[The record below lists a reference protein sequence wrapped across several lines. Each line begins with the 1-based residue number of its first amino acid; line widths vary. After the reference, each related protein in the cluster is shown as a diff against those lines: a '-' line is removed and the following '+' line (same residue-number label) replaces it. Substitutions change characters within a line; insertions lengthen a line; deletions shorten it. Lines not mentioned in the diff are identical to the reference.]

1 MEGKVRLRKSSKKS
15 RTGCR
20 TCRMRHVK
28 CDETPGMC
36 QRCTSTG
43 RKCDGYDSQRLPSR
57 RTTTALADLSPGI
70 AHRFR
75 WKLTSDEQ
83 RCISFFQNRVGPS
96 IVGYFDCVLWQ
107 RLVLQISQSEP
118 AAFHAVVAFSAVYA
132 DYETRG
138 LPRKPDEMDN
148 SLQRFALDQCARA
161 YSRLNSRSAS
171 QDPGL
176 HDITLV
182 CCVLF
187 IMVEWMRGQYSTAS
201 IHMKNGLRI
210 IQQDQTLTAASA
222 AFSSVLSQC
231 IADSLASL
239 NIQSTYFGIDDSI
252 KPQQPPTPRKST
264 SPPLDDKTFHTL
276 LDARL
281 TFEPLISEIFHF
293 HLSTSNLSPSD
304 LTLNYG
310 PLSDTQ
316 FALSSRLNRFAI
328 ALESFSI
335 VSFNQLT
342 RNAQRTIHTMHLHH
356 QVLSIL
362 VNLTLL
368 TNDEDETVLNF
379 YTPSFERA
387 ISLAESIIASFTNR
401 PSVCLDMGIILPL
414 SFTATKCRE
423 PHVRARALD
432 VLSSWPHRE
441 GPWESSVIA
450 EYASRSSA
458 LGGGTGDGLLGM
470 LA

>member
-1 MEGKVRLRKSSKKS
+1 MEAKVRHRRSSKKS

-57 RTTTALADLSPGI
+57 RTTGALSELAPGI

-83 RCISFFQNRVGPS
+83 RCISFFQNRVGPV

-107 RLVLQISQSEP
+107 RLVLQISQEEP

-138 LPRKPDEMDN
+138 LPRKIDELDN

-161 YSRLNSRSAS
+161 YRRLNSRSES

-176 HDITLV
+176 RDITLV

-187 IMVEWMRGQYSTAS
+187 IMVEWMRGQYDTAS
-201 IHMKNGLRI
+201 IHLKNGLRI
-210 IQQDQTLTAASA
+210 IQHDQTLTAATA
-222 AFSSVLSQC
+222 VFSSVLAQC

-239 NIQSTYFGIDDSI
+239 KVQSTYFGIEE
-252 KPQQPPTPRKST
+252 PPTPQ
-264 SPPLDDKTFHTL
+264 PPPQSDRGTPELDDKTFHTL

-281 TFEPLISEIFHF
+281 TFEPLMGEIFQF
-293 HLSTSNLSPSD
+293 HLSTSRLAPD
-304 LTLNYG
+304 EIDLNYG
-310 PLSDTQ
+310 PLSDIQ
-316 FALSSRLNRFAI
+316 FDLSSRLNRFAI

-335 VSFNQLT
+335 SSFHLMS
-342 RNAQRTIHTMHLHH
+342 RNAQRTIYTMRLHH

-362 VNLTLL
+362 INLTLL
-368 TNDEDETVLNF
+368 SNDETVLDF
-379 YTPSFERA
+379 YTPAFERS
-387 ISLAESIIASFTNR
+387 ISLAESIIATFTNR
-401 PSVCLDMGIILPL
+401 PSVCLDMGVILPL
-414 SFTATKCRE
+414 SFAATKCRE
-423 PHVRARALD
+423 PGIRARALK
-432 VLSSWPHRE
+432 VLRSWPHRE
-441 GPWESSVIA
+441 GPWESRTIA
-450 EYASRSSA
+450 ECASRASGEMDPFLA
-458 LGGGTGDGLLGM
+458 M

>member
-1 MEGKVRLRKSSKKS
+1 MEDKVRLRRSSKKS

-43 RKCDGYDSQRLPSR
+43 RNCDGYDSQRLPSR
-57 RTTTALADLSPGI
+57 RTASSLTELAPGI

-75 WKLTSDEQ
+75 WKLTSDEH

-107 RLVLQISQSEP
+107 RLVLQISQDEP

-138 LPRKPDEMDN
+138 LPRKVNEMDN

-161 YSRLNSRSAS
+161 YRRLNSRSES
-171 QDPGL
+171 QDPEL
-176 HDITLV
+176 RDITLV

-187 IMVEWMRGQYSTAS
+187 IMVEWMRGQYNTAS
-201 IHMKNGLRI
+201 IHLKNGLRI
-210 IQQDQTLTAASA
+210 LQDDQTLTAATA
-222 AFSSVLSQC
+222 VFSSVFGQC

-239 NIQSTYFGIDDSI
+239 KVQSTYFGIEEP
-252 KPQQPPTPRKST
+252 PQPQTPPQSDPSTPE
-264 SPPLDDKTFHTL
+264 LDDKTFHSL

-281 TFEPLISEIFHF
+281 TFEPLMGEIFQF
-293 HLSTSNLSPSD
+293 HLSTSRLSSEEIA
-304 LTLNYG
+304 LNYG

-316 FALSSRLNRFAI
+316 FELSSCLNRFAL
-328 ALESFSI
+328 ALESFRIS
-335 VSFNQLT
+335 SFHLMS
-342 RNAQRTIHTMHLHH
+342 RNAQRTIYTMQLHH

-362 VNLTLL
+362 VHLTLL
-368 TNDEDETVLNF
+368 SNDDTVLDF
-379 YTPSFERA
+379 YTPAFDRSV
-387 ISLAESIIASFTNR
+387 SLAESIIASFTNR
-401 PSVCLDMGIILPL
+401 PSVCLDMGVILPL
-414 SFTATKCRE
+414 SFAATKCRN
-423 PHVRARALD
+423 PGIRARALN
-432 VLSSWPHRE
+432 VLRSWPHRE
-441 GPWESSVIA
+441 GPWESNAIA
-450 EYASRSSA
+450 DCASRPFGEA
-458 LGGGTGDGLLGM
+458 DPFLAM
-470 LA
+470 L

>member
-1 MEGKVRLRKSSKKS
+1 
-15 RTGCR
+15 
-20 TCRMRHVK
+20 MRHVK

-57 RTTTALADLSPGI
+57 RTTGALTELAPGI

-75 WKLTSDEQ
+75 WKLTSDEK

-107 RLVLQISQSEP
+107 RLVLQLSQSEP

-176 HDITLV
+176 RDITLV

-187 IMVEWMRGQYSTAS
+187 VMIEWMRGQYTTAS

-239 NIQSTYFGIDDSI
+239 NIQSTYFGIDDLTQQ
-252 KPQQPPTPRKST
+252 PQPPQTPPQSDPPTPT
-264 SPPLDDKTFHTL
+264 SPPDSPSTPLDDKTFHTL

-293 HLSTSNLSPSD
+293 HLTTTTTHLPTSSLPHP
-304 LTLNYG
+304 YG

-316 FALSSRLNRFAI
+316 FSLLSRLNRFAL

-335 VSFNQLT
+335 ASKPHLP
-342 RNAQRTIHTMHLHH
+342 RNALRTIHTMQLHH

-362 VNLTLL
+362 VTLTLV
-368 TNDEDETVLNF
+368 TDDEPVLEF
-379 YTPSFERA
+379 HTPGFERA
-387 ISLAESIIASFTNR
+387 VVLAESIIASFTNR
-401 PSVCLDMGIILPL
+401 PSVCLDMGVILPL
-414 SFTATKCRE
+414 AFVVTKCPE
-423 PHVRARALD
+423 EGVRARALR
-432 VLSSWPHRE
+432 VLQSWPHRE
-441 GPWESSVIA
+441 GPWESGVMA
-450 EYASRSSA
+450 EWASRA
-458 LGGGTGDGLLGM
+458 FVVGGDVDVFMGM
-470 LA
+470 FA